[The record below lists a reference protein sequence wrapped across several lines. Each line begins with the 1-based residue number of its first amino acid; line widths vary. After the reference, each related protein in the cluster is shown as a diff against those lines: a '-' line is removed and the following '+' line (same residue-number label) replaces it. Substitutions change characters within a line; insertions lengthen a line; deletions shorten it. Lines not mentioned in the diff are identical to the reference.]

1 MPPEDE
7 ALSDEPDR
15 HDHEQEPEMV
25 PPGQCRQVGRITGR
39 PRKRADFAAAL
50 LCSCWVDRE
59 IAGSFAALLLLLLC
73 PPRQEADCPR
83 SQDASCD
90 EPCVSLF
97 PRPVE

>member
-59 IAGSFAALLLLLLC
+59 IAGSFAAILFTSVVPP
-73 PPRQEADCPR
+73 PPRSRLPTLSGRELRRTLRVAVPSPR
-83 SQDASCD
+83 
-90 EPCVSLF
+90 
-97 PRPVE
+97 